1 MEKPALYA
9 IKQGVRIISLLAAF
23 ALIIGLGICNLSM
36 MPELFA
42 NSGSGGYGVIIWPV
56 WIVVWLFI
64 VGLVFSARATW
75 RQFQTA
81 KQVQKNDPPQT

>member
-1 MEKPALYA
+1 MDTQSLYL
-9 IKQGVRIISLLAAF
+9 IKQGIRIISLLAA
-23 ALIIGLGICNLSM
+23 AGLVLGLGLCNLSM
-36 MPELFA
+36 IPDLISDPRA
-42 NSGSGGYGVIIWPV
+42 GGYGVIVWPV
-56 WIVVWLFI
+56 WITVWLFI